1 MTASA
6 AVDELDPQRI
16 QNALPEGDQERFL
29 EEYRQAAE
37 SAARDVAQYRELRWL
52 LHTWHLR
59 ALTRAKPEYET
70 SREQARTGAG
80 TFTSLDEIRRQRQA
94 A

>member
-1 MTASA
+1 MAARTAA
-6 AVDELDPQRI
+6 DAVDPENIRD
-16 QNALPEGDQERFL
+16 ALPEGDRERFL

-37 SAARDVAQYRELRWL
+37 SAARDVARYRELRWL

-59 ALTRAKPEYET
+59 ALARAKPEYEA
-70 SREQARTGAG
+70 SREQARSGAG
-80 TFTSLDEIRRQRQA
+80 TFTSLDEIRRRRQA